1 MKSPFNVMENKRQ
14 KIEIADIFRR
24 FESDYKQ
31 QYNIAHEQQ
40 KAFSAIM
47 NCRSQELGGHTL
59 KCNNCGHVQ
68 HAYNS
73 CRNRHCPKCQYL
85 KQVVWVDKLKARL
98 LPVKYFHIVFTIPG
112 LLHKLFYVNQ
122 KISYDLLMKSAS
134 QAVLKACENPRF
146 LGAKAGCVA
155 ILHTWGQALTY
166 HPHVHLLVPAGG
178 FDSDMLEW
186 RQANESFFVPI
197 KVLSSLFRG
206 IFAQNIYKYANELIP
221 TGKGESINTDFL
233 RSLIYKTSWNVFAKS
248 ALNNAGSVI
257 EYLGRYTHRV
267 AISNARI
274 LDISEDKVHFVWK
287 DYKQEGRTKIMKLM
301 AVEFINRFMLHVL
314 PCGFYKIRY
323 YGIFANTLCN
333 DVLDTYLSL
342 NEKEME
348 LSSLEGKNWQ
358 ELVQE
363 IFGYDPFLCK
373 KCKKG
378 VMLWQSPLDAET
390 GAA

>member
-1 MKSPFNVMENKRQ
+1 MENKRQ

-24 FESDYKQ
+24 FESDYYQ
-31 QYNIAHEQQ
+31 QYHMIHEQQ
-40 KAFSAIM
+40 KAFNAIV

-98 LPVKYFHIVFTIPG
+98 LPAKYFHIVFTIPDSM
-112 LLHKLFYVNQ
+112 HSLFYANQ
-122 KISYDLLMKSAS
+122 RICYDLLMRSAS
-134 QAVLKACENPRF
+134 QAILKVGENPRF
-146 LGAKAGCVA
+146 LGARTGCVA

-178 FDSDMLEW
+178 FDNDLFEWIQSDK
-186 RQANESFFVPI
+186 NFFAPV

-206 IFAQNIYKYANELIP
+206 IFAQNIYKLAGNLLLSNNSEKTDI
-221 TGKGESINTDFL
+221 DFL
-233 RSLIYKTSWNVFAKS
+233 RTLIYKNSWNVFAKP
-248 ALNNAGSVI
+248 ALNNAERVI

-274 LDISEDKVHFVWK
+274 LDIADDKVHFLWK
-287 DYKQEGRTKIMKLM
+287 DYRQDGRTKIMKIK
-301 AVEFINRFMLHVL
+301 AVEFINRFMMHVL

-333 DVLDTYLSL
+333 DLLDTYLSL
-342 NEKEME
+342 SDKEMDI
-348 LSSLEGKNWQ
+348 SSMEGKNWQ
-358 ELVQE
+358 ELVE
-363 IFGYDPFLCK
+363 DILGYDPFHCK
-373 KCKKG
+373 KCGKG
-378 VMLWQSPLDAET
+378 IMLWESHIYSNAR
-390 GAA
+390 AA